1 MRDNAPMPIQ
11 NSTTDAV
18 LAEPDFSGELSN
30 QLLNWFDQH
39 GRHDLPWQQPRTA
52 YRVWL
57 SEIMLQQTQV
67 ATVIPYFQ
75 RFVQQF
81 PDVQSLAAAPQDD
94 VLALWAGLGYYARA
108 RNLHK
113 AAQLVVRQ
121 HSGEFPRVVEELEA
135 LPGIGRSTAAAI
147 TAQAY
152 GVRAAILDGN
162 VKRVLAR
169 MYAVPGWP
177 GESAVAK
184 TLWHHAETLTPDK
197 RLADYTQAIMDLG
210 ATVCTRTKPRCLR
223 CPWQSHCVA
232 SQAGQPELYP
242 GKKPKKARPQKA
254 VQMLVVLNE
263 RGELLLEKRPP
274 TGIWGGLWCLP
285 EAAVSIAP
293 DDAAGQLG
301 LQAEFQR
308 ALPTVPHA
316 FSHYD
321 LDIEPKQLTLKSI
334 VAVQEADQRWLPLQ
348 QPSQWPG
355 LPAPVKKLLQALR
368 QSEHPAGEN

>member
-1 MRDNAPMPIQ
+1 MSDELAP
-11 NSTTDAV
+11 
-18 LAEPDFSGELSN
+18 

-39 GRHDLPWQQPRTA
+39 GRHDLPWQQPRSA

-57 SEIMLQQTQV
+57 SEVMLQQTQV

-75 RFVQQF
+75 RFVGQF
-81 PDVQSLAAAPQDD
+81 PDVQSLATAQQDD

-113 AAQLVVRQ
+113 AAQLVVSQ
-121 HSGEFPRVVEELEA
+121 HGGEFPRSVEELEA
-135 LPGIGRSTAAAI
+135 LPGIGRSTAGAI
-147 TAQAY
+147 SAQAY

-169 MYAVPGWP
+169 MYAVSGWP

-184 TLWHHAETLTPDK
+184 TLWQHAETLTPDE

-210 ATVCTRTKPRCLR
+210 ATLCTRTKPRCLL
-223 CPWQSHCVA
+223 CPWQSQCAA
-232 SQAGQPELYP
+232 SESGLQENYP
-242 GKKPKKARPQKA
+242 GKKPKKVRPQKA

-263 RGELLLEKRPP
+263 RGELLLQKRPP

-285 EAAVSIAP
+285 ETEVSIAP
-293 DDAAGQLG
+293 DEAAEQLG
-301 LQAEFQR
+301 LQAEFLR
-308 ALPTVPHA
+308 ALPVVPHA

-321 LDIEPKQLTLKSI
+321 LDIEPKQLSLKA
-334 VAVQEADQRWLPLQ
+334 VAVVQEADQQWAPLQ

-355 LPAPVKKLLQALR
+355 LPAPVKKLLILLG
-368 QSEHPAGEN
+368 QSVHPAGES